1 MLIRDTTQ
9 FLHFFCHHLPTSW
22 PFLVFL
28 VNVGSWLA
36 TFLSTVS
43 SSIISYVVGSSSLQ
57 MPLSLYV
64 IFSREFYFPVRVSSP
79 GPCHLPDDTFGILS
93 LESLL
98 CAHTLSFLVL
108 ICSPL
113 EVLVPWALGC
123 SLTSSCLP
131 LFLFN
136 ACGPHRKSCDCRLT
150 SILISSLWIGPVTCQ
165 PSSVAQ
171 FLPFNF
177 SVFSSVVLC

>member
-1 MLIRDTTQ
+1 M
-9 FLHFFCHHLPTSW
+9 S
-22 PFLVFL
+22 
-28 VNVGSWLA
+28 
-36 TFLSTVS
+36 
-43 SSIISYVVGSSSLQ
+43 
-57 MPLSLYV
+57 LSLYV
-64 IFSREFYFPVRVSSP
+64 IFSREFYFPVHVSSP

-98 CAHTLSFLVL
+98 CAHTPSFLVL

-113 EVLVPWALGC
+113 EVLVPWALRC

-136 ACGPHRKSCDCRLT
+136 SSGPHRKSCDCRLT
-150 SILISSLWIGPVTCQ
+150 SILISSLWIGPLTCQ

-171 FLPFNF
+171 SYHLIFLF
-177 SVFSSVVLC
+177 SCQLYSAGEKLNNQGDFLCYTFTSPGLS